1 MLFTVTLIYVFLLSM
16 APVVELRG
24 GIPIGVS
31 LGLSPWLSFLVA
43 VAGNL
48 VVIPPLLWFWSWLLA
63 DLERWPRIGPLV
75 RRFEARVR
83 LRGEEAVQRYGAIG
97 LFLFV
102 ALPLPGTGAWSG
114 TLLAAALGVKKRY
127 ALPAIA
133 LGVVVAGLL
142 VTLASAGAMRGLEF
156 LVR

>member
-1 MLFTVTLIYVFLLSM
+1 MLFTVTLFYVLLLSM

-24 GIPIGVS
+24 AIPLGVS
-31 LGLSPWLSFLVA
+31 LGLSPWLAFFVA

-48 VVIPPLLWFWSWLLA
+48 LVIPPLLWFWSWLLA
-63 DLERWPRIGPLV
+63 DLERWPRIGLLV

-142 VTLASAGAMRGLEF
+142 VTLASAGAMRGLDF

>member
-1 MLFTVTLIYVFLLSM
+1 MALFYVFLISM
-16 APVVELRG
+16 APVIELRG
-24 GIPIGVS
+24 AIP
-31 LGLSPWLSFLVA
+31 LGLSMGLDPRLAFFVA

-48 VVIPPLLWFWSWLLA
+48 LVIPPLLWFWTWLLA
-63 DLERWPRIGPLV
+63 DLERWPWIGPLV

-83 LRGEEAVQRYGAIG
+83 LRGEEAVQRYGALG

-102 ALPLPGTGAWSG
+102 AVPLPGTGAWSG
-114 TLLAAALGVKKRY
+114 ALLAVALGVKKRY

-142 VTLASAGAMRGLEF
+142 VTLASVGALRGLEF